1 MIKILT
7 IVGARPQLI
16 KASAISRAINQKFSD
31 SIHEI
36 LLHTGQ
42 HYDGNMSA
50 VFIEELGLP
59 QPTINLE
66 VGSASHAT
74 QTARMI
80 EGIEKAIFNYQ
91 PNVVLVYGDTN
102 STCAGALAAAKLQVP
117 VVHIEAGLRSFNKKM
132 PEEVNRIVTDHVS
145 TLLFSPTEIGF
156 DNLVKEG
163 FNRNSVSPHSAS
175 NPKIYH
181 CGDIMYDNSLY
192 FAQSA
197 SERSKI
203 KKRIGLSDG
212 GYILSTVHRPSN
224 TDIASNL
231 IEIVEGLLLIARN
244 GDPIVAPLHPRME
257 KAIRQNL
264 PKELYDKL
272 TSADN
277 IHLIPPVSY
286 LEMVDLEKGAKMIIT
301 DSGGVQKEAFF
312 FQKPCIVLREETEWV
327 ELVENGNSK
336 LAGPDSKKIED
347 AYDEFTHKT
356 EFNYPPFYG
365 TGQTAEFICA
375 EIIKQLG

>member
-1 MIKILT
+1 
-7 IVGARPQLI
+7 
-16 KASAISRAINQKFSD
+16 
-31 SIHEI
+31 
-36 LLHTGQ
+36 
-42 HYDGNMSA
+42 
-50 VFIEELGLP
+50 
-59 QPTINLE
+59 
-66 VGSASHAT
+66 
-74 QTARMI
+74 
-80 EGIEKAIFNYQ
+80 
-91 PNVVLVYGDTN
+91 
-102 STCAGALAAAKLQVP
+102 
-117 VVHIEAGLRSFNKKM
+117 
-132 PEEVNRIVTDHVS
+132 
-145 TLLFSPTEIGF
+145 
-156 DNLVKEG
+156 
-163 FNRNSVSPHSAS
+163 
-175 NPKIYH
+175 
-181 CGDIMYDNSLY
+181 MYDNSLY

-231 IEIVEGLLLIARN
+231 IEIVEGLLSIARN

-264 PKELYDKL
+264 PKELYNKL

-286 LEMVDLEKGAKMIIT
+286 LEMVELEKGAKMIIT